1 MSAVLENRED
11 RGQSQSLTLIP
22 STGLGPRCLLL
33 GIGNCGRR
41 DDGLGWAF
49 LDRLAEIEG
58 FDSPL
63 EYRYQLG
70 VEDAALIATMDRVVF
85 IDAYRGDLPGG
96 FRWSRCEPSPN
107 FEFTTHVLPPRGVLH
122 YCQSLYGA
130 RPRADL
136 LMIQGESW
144 GLEIGLSRTAETH
157 LEKALGFFRS
167 HVLATR

>member
-1 MSAVLENRED
+1 MQKLPRGLKGGERGHLGSALSVVDMLRVLYDDVLRHDPARPEWAERD
-11 RGQSQSLTLIP
+11 
-22 STGLGPRCLLL
+22 RCLLSKGHGCL
-33 GIGNCGRR
+33 ALYAVLASYGVSQKIFGEPRR
-41 DDGLGWAF
+41 V
-49 LDRLAEIEG
+49 I
-58 FDSPL
+58 
-63 EYRYQLG
+63 
-70 VEDAALIATMDRVVF
+70 F

-107 FEFTTHVLPPRGVLH
+107 FEFTPHVLPPRGVLH

-157 LEKALGFFRS
+157 LENALGFFRS

>member
-1 MSAVLENRED
+1 MSAVLET
-11 RGQSQSLTLIP
+11 RGRGERFTP
-22 STGLGPRCLLL
+22 APPTGLGPRCLLL

-49 LDRLAEIEG
+49 LDHLAQMEN
-58 FDSPL
+58 FDSPF

-70 VEDAALIATMDRVVF
+70 VEDAALIATMDRVIF
-85 IDAYRGDLPGG
+85 IDAYRGDLAGG
-96 FRWSRCEPSPN
+96 FRWSRCAPSPE

-122 YCQSLYGA
+122 YCHSLYGA

-144 GLEIGLSRTAETH
+144 GLEIGLSRTAEAH
-157 LEKALGFFRS
+157 LENALAFFRE
-167 HVLATR
+167 HVLATG